1 MPAVKGVNE
10 GGTGMYEKISIDPTK
25 YIVLDLET
33 NGLRAK
39 KDDVLSLSIYK
50 PDDGKVYNRFFP
62 LELSTEVRTTKIN
75 GIVKKDL
82 IGATPLTQSEFDQL
96 AKEFDF
102 GERIIL
108 TYAGGSFDE
117 RFLEEYLKR
126 HRIRGFEYLK
136 FYNFKR
142 QIISSRFSDGNIS
155 KDNLCKLFGIEN
167 VQKIHTGVNDCILEW
182 ELFVKLGG
190 DYYLV
195 TSGEGYDNVF
205 RLSSEYIIPVS
216 LLFSHPNLGKLLKT
230 RPYVECTSKEIIT
243 FTVPVEGIEKFGTNF
258 DGVLIEHLLDSMLQ
272 VENVDSKKF
281 LVQNKSKL
289 EYIGRIENSFQIVPM
304 VFNEDGTV
312 TAVRRKDIEKEREIN
327 NSIEAFRRNLQPL
340 VDFIKQKIFC
350 GKKIKSQEVVID
362 KENNILALCD
372 LSSEECVLEIKTN
385 GSDPFAY
392 REQLFYEANGRKCYY
407 LCVNWEMDYS
417 SNILKQMFFKLYKVE
432 LNTREQVSEVWTE
445 GKRAERRAIMTREIE
460 GHLEGT
466 SLTLIKYTNVSV
478 PVLMKCKVCGK
489 ETHISYSTLMKKKPG
504 CRYCSPYKKEKI
516 EGRCLILRGKENRSQ
531 TNRHHVNL
539 DEARK
544 RQRGLIYSEKITKMS
559 EGRLVVSN
567 YVGAKDNVDVKCEMC
582 GYKWSVRADHLL
594 GRCRCPQCRLRE
606 R

>member
-1 MPAVKGVNE
+1 
-10 GGTGMYEKISIDPTK
+10 MYEKISIDPTK

-50 PDDGKVYNRFFP
+50 PDDGKIYNRFLP

-82 IGATPLTQSEFDQL
+82 VDATPLTQSEFDQL

-155 KDNLCKLFGIEN
+155 KDNLCRLFRIEN

-205 RLSSEYIIPVS
+205 RVTPEYIIPVS
-216 LLFSHPNLGKLLKT
+216 LLFSHPNLGKILKN

-272 VENVDSKKF
+272 VECVDSKKF

-304 VFNEDGTV
+304 IFNEDGTV
-312 TAVRRKDIEKEREIN
+312 TAVKRKDIKKEEEIN

-350 GKKIKSQEVVID
+350 GKRIKSQEVVID
-362 KENNILALCD
+362 EENNMLALCD

-407 LCVNWEMDYS
+407 LCVNWEIDYN
-417 SNILKQMFFKLYKVE
+417 SNILKRICFKIFKVE
-432 LNTREQVSEVWTE
+432 LSIREQVSDVWTE
-445 GKRAERRAIMTREIE
+445 GKRAQRRAIMTSEIE
-460 GHLEGT
+460 RYLEGT
-466 SLTLIKYTNVSV
+466 DLLLIKYTNVSV

-489 ETHISYSTLMKKKPG
+489 EVRISYSTLMRKKPK
-504 CRYCSPYKKEKI
+504 CRYCEPYEKEIIKR
-516 EGRCLILRGKENRSQ
+516 EVLNFRGKDNRSLA
-531 TNRHHVNL
+531 NRNHVNR
-539 DEARK
+539 DDTRK
-544 RQRGLIYSEKITKMS
+544 QQRGVLYSEEIAKMS
-559 EGRLVVSN
+559 EGGLVVSN
-567 YVGAKDNVDVKCEMC
+567 YVGAKDNVDVKC
-582 GYKWSVRADHLL
+582 
-594 GRCRCPQCRLRE
+594 
-606 R
+606 